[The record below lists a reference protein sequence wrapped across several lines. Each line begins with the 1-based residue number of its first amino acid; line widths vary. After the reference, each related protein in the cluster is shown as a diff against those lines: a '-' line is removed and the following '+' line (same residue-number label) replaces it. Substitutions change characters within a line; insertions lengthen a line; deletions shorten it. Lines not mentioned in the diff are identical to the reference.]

1 MPPLAVVVRRA
12 RPIVTYLGLTLWIL
26 FRLSPLQDNDTT
38 LLHLWVDLVAAARTK
53 VISHLGGYG
62 HASTSWVCS
71 TLLIPVTEWLFSVAQ
86 DIMAILLVTGLF
98 RLTYCLYH
106 YSAKEWYDA
115 AVDSLFEWASHN
127 VSAVQKEMA
136 KQTASFNADAETMLH
151 KNPDR
156 VKTLGIP
163 ETGRDRELVLR
174 ELQNNAATENSVW
187 QEGTV
192 SGTVYSDDPEHTTFL
207 NAVYS
212 AYSWSN
218 PLHPGQWP
226 KLNQCESEVIAMT
239 SDLLHGPGIGC
250 MSSGGTESILLAVR
264 AHLNVYGKQRGI
276 VHPEIVCGSTA
287 HAALNKACE
296 VFGIRQVVIDCDDGR
311 TYQLK
316 SEAVRKHIT
325 ANTIMIYASAPTYPQ
340 GVIDPIS
347 ELSDI
352 AVEYDIGLH
361 VDACLGGFVLP
372 FCDDVP
378 AFDFRCPGVTSMSA
392 DTHKYGFST
401 KGTSVVMY
409 NKNELRH
416 GQYFAY
422 AKWTGGMYVTPT
434 FAGSRPGA
442 LSACAWAALVS
453 VGRVGYR
460 ERVDQIVK
468 AARSFAA
475 GVEKIDG
482 LKLLT
487 AKPYMV
493 VCVGSDEMDIYRV
506 KDALT
511 TAGWSLSSLQ
521 SPACIHICVTLN
533 SAPNM
538 ERLLQDLREAVA
550 KVRSEG
556 DKGSKNGTAGVYG
569 TVGSIPGGPGTLGIG
584 RHSLGLVL
592 HRLSRS
598 TCSSPPCFFLLCTV
612 SKVQHIL
619 RAFADATLTP

>member
-1 MPPLAVVVRRA
+1 MLPLAVCVRRA
-12 RPIVTYLGLTLWIL
+12 RPIVTYVGLTLWVL
-26 FRLSPLQDNDTT
+26 YRLSPVQNDTN
-38 LLHLWVDLVAAARTK
+38 LLHLTVNLVAAARRT
-53 VISHLGGYG
+53 VLSHLDKYG
-62 HASTSWVCS
+62 DTNTSAAWTWTAWMCS
-71 TLLIPVTEWLFSVAQ
+71 TLLIPVTEWLFTVAQ
-86 DIMAILLVTGLF
+86 DVMGIILVTGLV
-98 RLTYCLYH
+98 RCVYCLFH
-106 YSAKEWYDA
+106 YSAKEWNEYIA
-115 AVDSLFEWASHN
+115 NSMFAWAERNVPAVK
-127 VSAVQKEMA
+127 KEMA
-136 KQTASFNADAETMLH
+136 KQTASFNKDAEQMLH
-151 KNPDR
+151 KNPAR
-156 VKTLGIP
+156 IKTLMIP
-163 ETGRDRELVLR
+163 DTGRCQRAVLQEL
-174 ELQNNAATENSVW
+174 EDSASKENAMW

-192 SGTVYSDDPEHTTFL
+192 SGTVYMNDPEHTEFM

-239 SDLLHGPGIGC
+239 SNMLHGPVPGIGC

-296 VFGIRQVVIDCDDGR
+296 VFGIRQVVVDCDDGR

-316 SEAVRKHIT
+316 SEAVRKLIT

-352 AVEYDIGLH
+352 AVKYDIGLH

-378 AFDFRCPGVTSMSA
+378 VFDFRCPGVTSMSA
-392 DTHKYGFST
+392 DTHKYGFAT

-409 NKNELRH
+409 SKNELRH

-453 VGRVGYR
+453 LGREGYR
-460 ERVDQIVK
+460 ERVEQIVK

-487 AKPYMV
+487 QKPYMV

-521 SPACIHICVTLN
+521 SPACIHLCITLN
-533 SAPNM
+533 SAPNI
-538 ERLLQDLREAVA
+538 ERLLQDLREAVK

-556 DKGSKNGTAGVYG
+556 DKGSKKGTAGVYG
-569 TVGSIPGGPGTLGIG
+569 TVGAIPGGPGKLGIG
-584 RHSLGLVL
+584 RLAGIAL

-598 TCSSPPCFFLLCTV
+598 TCFSLPCFFLLYYFESRTYIAGLC
-612 SKVQHIL
+612 
-619 RAFADATLTP
+619 